1 MKASR
6 RLSIMMLMVQARG
19 WVTAPA
25 MPRALEVSQRP
36 HPLRRIERIIRNGPK
51 RCRLPDLHAPAGLLG
66 GVFALCCCRVGRLM
80 PATAIRDQN

>member
-36 HPLRRIERIIRNGPK
+36 
-51 RCRLPDLHAPAGLLG
+51 APAQAYRTYNPQWSKALPLARFARTGGFAGRCLCPLLLSG
-66 GVFALCCCRVGRLM
+66 GPLDACHGD
-80 PATAIRDQN
+80 P